1 MASER
6 QIAANR
12 RNAQKSSGPRS
23 VAGKTRAS
31 RNAYRHGLAAVRH
44 SETCAVE
51 IDALAVEIAAAATGS
66 VVAALDSEVLEHAR
80 TAARAELAVGQIRGM
95 KAVTMSALMSAASL
109 PVAAVWHDAEMD
121 SVANFAS
128 SQSLV
133 ECAPTPLSA
142 NLPLSQPTGH
152 TDALPRSLLELLILD
167 RYEERASARRDR
179 AVLHIIAR
187 HVLMTVGG
195 MNSRN
200 GE

>member
-66 VVAALDSEVLEHAR
+66 VVAALDSGVLTRPHGRAR
-80 TAARAELAVGQIRGM
+80 RTRCGPDPRYESRYHERTDVSSQ
-95 KAVTMSALMSAASL
+95 
-109 PVAAVWHDAEMD
+109 
-121 SVANFAS
+121 FAS
-128 SQSLV
+128 
-133 ECAPTPLSA
+133 
-142 NLPLSQPTGH
+142 
-152 TDALPRSLLELLILD
+152 RSGL
-167 RYEERASARRDR
+167 A
-179 AVLHIIAR
+179 
-187 HVLMTVGG
+187 
-195 MNSRN
+195 
-200 GE
+200 